1 MVLTRI
7 SSRRSL
13 PIALFTYLMF
23 AACLGRAT
31 TLSAVTGTW
40 RGTSVCVQTDSPC
53 HDEVNVFR
61 FSEIAGKPNKFLCT
75 GSKVVDG
82 KEIEMGPLEW
92 TFNPEYHAL
101 EAQVSGNAFRLI
113 VMGNRMEGTLKTANN
128 VTYRRIHLERAE

>member
-1 MVLTRI
+1 MPRI

-23 AACLGRAT
+23 AVSLSAT
-31 TLSAVTGTW
+31 TLSPVTGTW

-53 HDEVNVFR
+53 HDEVNVYR
-61 FSEIAGKPNKFLCT
+61 FSEIAGKPNKLLCI

-82 KEIEMGPLEW
+82 KEIEMGTIEW

-101 EAQVSGNAFRLI
+101 EAQVSGNTFRLI
-113 VMGNRMEGTLKTANN
+113 VMGNRMEGTLKTPNN
-128 VTYRRIHLERAE
+128 VTYRRIHLERAD